1 MIRFAPNRVGDQ
13 GVIGTTIS
21 HYKVIAQLGGGGMGV
36 VYEAEDLKLPRH
48 VALKFLPEGTAND
61 PGALQ
66 RFQREAFAAS
76 ALNHPNICTI
86 HEIDEYQ
93 GQPFIAME
101 LLEGVTLKH
110 LITGVP
116 MEVDRVLELGIQIA
130 DALDAA
136 HARDIIHRDIKPAN
150 IFVTQRGH
158 VKVLDFGLAKVAPS
172 RSRRKE
178 SALTGVAATSSTAA
192 AAVPEEHLTSPGV
205 ALGTAAYM
213 SPEQA
218 LGREVDSRTDL
229 FSFGVVLYEMI
240 TGVMPF
246 RGETSA
252 ALFDQILHKAPTSPV
267 RLNPEVP
274 QKLEE
279 IINKAL
285 EKDPRMRFQTASDLR
300 ADLQRLKRDTDSG
313 RSAAYAVAE
322 AEPASPHPTNI
333 SSGEPLAA
341 KGGLPTSEVRRPG
354 QARPRHPVP
363 GKLLVAAIGLIA
375 VLAVGALWWFA
386 GRPKKDATAPGR
398 RALAVLYFSNLSQD
412 PSLNWMDRGITEMLT
427 TNLAQLPG
435 LDVLATERVLNAL
448 QRIGKKDAVV
458 DASVA
463 QQVAREAGADAYVT
477 GALLK
482 VGPTLRLDVRVQ
494 DTATG
499 QVLMSHKAEAA
510 DAQGVFALV
519 DDITAHIAQ
528 KFAPGA
534 AAGASAPTV
543 EATATSNLEA
553 YRHYQKCLEDE
564 RRYLNQDAIRECK
577 QAIALDAQFGLAYL
591 KLAWNEGFVGDSRA
605 LEETLKKV
613 EPLRERMPRQA
624 QLQFDMMKS
633 QGDPEKV
640 LELRTKYLAE
650 FPRDTRQ
657 RELLGVTLGRLGD
670 FERSVAVLREGVAMD
685 PKAPGLWNILSY
697 QLAWAGDLAGA
708 LKANDEYAKLD
719 PGQNPPDTRGDLL
732 FLHDRDDEALA
743 EYRKTLEINP
753 SFQDY
758 EEYLKIAMV
767 YADQK
772 KYALAEASLEQYSK
786 NTKSLARLYRPIF
799 EAQAEQQRGELEAAR
814 GKYLRSARD
823 LAAQNQYPG
832 AAYALLQYGFV
843 SDLVGDNAAAQATVR
858 RVKIDDRELLPLANL
873 QAWAGDGAAA
883 EQTLQNYARAHPEL
897 SSRTIDQQ
905 RASLK
910 MAAAFRRK
918 DPQAALAAA
927 APLRSGQ
934 ILGPIFV
941 LIKGRAEIEV
951 KDYAS
956 AEHDLKYAIL
966 ANRDFGNTGFMR
978 QNLPITAILAH
989 FYLGQV
995 YEATGKKD
1003 PAVNEYQE
1011 FLSHF
1016 EGSKAKLPQ
1025 IAEAKAALTRLL

>member
-1 MIRFAPNRVGDQ
+1 M
-13 GVIGTTIS
+13 IGTTVS
-21 HYKVIAQLGGGGMGV
+21 HYKVIARLGGGGMGV

-86 HEIDEYQ
+86 HEIDEHE

-110 LITGVP
+110 LITVP
-116 MEVDRVLELGIQIA
+116 IEVDRVLELGIQMA

-150 IFVTQRGH
+150 IFVTKRGH
-158 VKVLDFGLAKVAPS
+158 VKILDFGLAKVAPP
-172 RSRRKE
+172 RSRRAE
-178 SALTGVAATSSTAA
+178 PALAGASAASATAA

-229 FSFGVVLYEMI
+229 FSFGVVLYEMV
-240 TGVMPF
+240 TGTMPF

-285 EKDPRMRFQTASDLR
+285 EKDPRMRYQTASDLR

-313 RSAAYAVAE
+313 RSRAYAVE
-322 AEPASPHPTNI
+322 EIEPGSPHP
-333 SSGEPLAA
+333 SSTSL
-341 KGGLPTSEVRRPG
+341 GGPPVSAGPSTTEIPRPSTIHG
-354 QARPRHPVP
+354 RLVP
-363 GKLLVAAIGLIA
+363 GKLVMAAVGLAA
-375 VLAVGALWWFA
+375 VLAVGALWWF
-386 GRPKKDATAPGR
+386 GRSPKARTATPGHK
-398 RALAVLYFSNLSQD
+398 ALAVLYFSNLSQD

-427 TNLAQLPG
+427 TNLAEVQG
-435 LDVLATERVLNAL
+435 LDVLGTERVLSAL
-448 QRIGKKDAVV
+448 QRTGKKDAML

-482 VGPTLRLDVRVQ
+482 IGPTLRLDVRVQ

-519 DDITAHIAQ
+519 DNITAEIAQ

-534 AAGASAPTV
+534 AATASAPTI

-553 YRHYQKCLEDE
+553 YRHYQNCLEDE

-577 QAIALDAQFGLAYL
+577 QAIVLDAQFGLAYME
-591 KLAWNEGFVGDSRA
+591 LAWNQGFVGDSRA
-605 LEETLKKV
+605 SEETLRTL

-624 QLQFDMMKS
+624 QLKFDMMKA
-633 QGDPEKV
+633 QGDSERL

-657 RELLGVTLGRLGD
+657 RELLGVTLGRLGQFD
-670 FERSVAVLREGVAMD
+670 RSVAVLREGVAMD
-685 PKAPGLWNILSY
+685 PKDAGLWNILSY

-719 PGQNPPDTRGDLL
+719 PGQNPPDSRGDLL
-732 FLHDRDDEALA
+732 FLHERDDEALA
-743 EYRKTLEINP
+743 EYRKTQEMNP

-758 EEYLKIAMV
+758 EEYLKVAMV

-786 NTKSLARLYRPIF
+786 DTEPLARLYRPIF
-799 EAQAEQQRGELEAAR
+799 EAQAEQQRGDLDAAR
-814 GKYLRSARD
+814 SKYLRSAQD

-832 AAYALLQYGFV
+832 AATALLQYGFV
-843 SDLVGDNAAAQATVR
+843 SDVVGDNAAAQSAVR
-858 RVKIDDRELLPLANL
+858 RVKVDGRELLALAFL
-873 QAWAGDGAAA
+873 QASAGDGGAA
-883 EQTLQNYARAHPEL
+883 EQTLQDFAKVHPEL
-897 SSRTIDQQ
+897 SSRTIDRQ
-905 RASLK
+905 RVSLQ
-910 MAAAFRRK
+910 MAAALKRN
-918 DPQAALAAA
+918 DPQAAIAAA
-927 APLRSGQ
+927 SRLGSGQ
-934 ILGPIFV
+934 ILAPV
-941 LIKGRAEIEV
+941 LLLMKGRAETEV

-956 AEHDLKYAIL
+956 AERDLKYAIRV
-966 ANRDFGNTGFMR
+966 NRDFGNTGFMR

-989 FYLGQV
+989 FYLGQM
-995 YEATGKKD
+995 YEATGKKEQ
-1003 PAVNEYQE
+1003 AVNEFQE

-1025 IAEAKAALTRLL
+1025 IAEAKSALKRLL

>member
-1 MIRFAPNRVGDQ
+1 
-13 GVIGTTIS
+13 VIGTTVS
-21 HYKVIAQLGGGGMGV
+21 HYKVIARLGGGGMGV

-61 PGALQ
+61 VGALQ

-86 HEIDEYQ
+86 HEIDEHE

-110 LITGVP
+110 LITGIP

-150 IFVTQRGH
+150 IFVTKRGH
-158 VKVLDFGLAKVAPS
+158 VKVLDFGLAKVAPPGK
-172 RSRRKE
+172 RRAE
-178 SALTGVAATSSTAA
+178 PAMAGVSATSATVAAAI
-192 AAVPEEHLTSPGV
+192 PEEHLTSPGV

-229 FSFGVVLYEMI
+229 FSFGVVLYEMV
-240 TGVMPF
+240 TGTMPF

-252 ALFDQILHKAPTSPV
+252 ALFNQILHKAPTSPV

-285 EKDPRMRFQTASDLR
+285 EKDPRMRYQTASDLR

-322 AEPASPHPTNI
+322 EEPTLPHPSKTRL
-333 SSGEPLAA
+333 SGPPGV
-341 KGGLPTSEVRRPG
+341 KGAPSTSELPQRGQTRNRPG
-354 QARPRHPVP
+354 HPAL
-363 GKLLVAAIGLIA
+363 GKLVIAAIGLVA
-375 VLAVGALWWFA
+375 VLAVGAVWWFVK
-386 GRPKKDATAPGR
+386 GPKTRTARGPGHQ
-398 RALAVLYFSNLSQD
+398 ALAILYFSNLSQD
-412 PSLNWMDRGITEMLT
+412 PSLNWLDRAITEMLT
-427 TNLAQLPG
+427 TNLAQVQG
-435 LDVLATERVLNAL
+435 LDVLGTERVLNAL
-448 QRIGKKDAVV
+448 QRIGKKDAVL

-510 DAQGVFALV
+510 DAQGVFGLV
-519 DDITAHIAQ
+519 DNVTAQIAQ
-528 KFAPGA
+528 KLAPGVS
-534 AAGASAPTV
+534 AGGSAPMI

-553 YRHYQKCLEDE
+553 YRHYQKCLENE
-564 RRYLNQDAIRECK
+564 RRYLNQDAIGECK

-591 KLAWNEGFVGDSRA
+591 ELAWNQSFVGDSRA
-605 LEETLKKV
+605 SAETLNKV
-613 EPLRERMPRQA
+613 EPLRGRMPRQA

-633 QGDPEKV
+633 FGDSEKL
-640 LELRTKYLAE
+640 LELRTKYVAE

-657 RELLGVTLGRLGD
+657 RELLGVTLGRMGD
-670 FERSVAVLREGVAMD
+670 FDKSVTVLREGVTMD
-685 PKAPGLWNILSY
+685 PKDAGLWNILSY
-697 QLAWAGDLAGA
+697 QLAWAGDLDAA

-732 FLHDRDDEALA
+732 FLHNRDDEALA

-753 SFQDY
+753 TFQDY
-758 EEYLKIAMV
+758 EEYLKMAMV
-767 YADQK
+767 YADQRK
-772 KYALAEASLEQYSK
+772 NALAQASLEQYSK

-799 EAQAEQQRGELEAAR
+799 EAQAEQQRGDLDAAR
-814 GKYLRSARD
+814 SKYLRAAQD
-823 LAAQNQYPG
+823 LAAEKQYPG
-832 AAYALLQYGFV
+832 AASALLQYAFV
-843 SDLVGDNAAAQATVR
+843 SDLAGGNAAAQAAVR
-858 RVKIDDRELLPLANL
+858 QVKVEGRELLALAFL
-873 QAWAGDGAAA
+873 QASVGDGAVAGRS
-883 EQTLQNYARAHPEL
+883 LQQYAKAHPEL
-897 SSRTIDQQ
+897 SSKTIDRQ
-905 RASLK
+905 RESLE
-910 MAAAFRRK
+910 MAAALKRN
-918 DPQAALAAA
+918 DPQAAIVSASHLSA
-927 APLRSGQ
+927 SG
-934 ILGPIFV
+934 GAV
-941 LIKGRAEIEV
+941 LPPMFLLMKGRVEAEV
-951 KDYAS
+951 KDYTS
-956 AEHDLKYAIL
+956 AERDLKNTIRV
-966 ANRDFGNTGFMR
+966 NRDFGNTGFMR
-978 QNLPITAILAH
+978 QNLPITAILAR

-995 YEATGKKD
+995 YEATGKRD
-1003 PAVNEYQE
+1003 QAVNEYQE

-1025 IAEAKAALTRLL
+1025 ISEAKSALKRLL